1 MASSLATYSKKNKNQ
16 LLSIKEPGLHDLG
29 NSKPIQMVKDAKIK
43 RFTMRKA
50 CPEEKAKG
58 MAGKPYAR
66 ALER

>member
-1 MASSLATYSKKNKNQ
+1 M
-16 LLSIKEPGLHDLG
+16 G